1 MSQRRQIYEGKAKV
15 LFEGP
20 ETGTLIQYFKDDTT
34 AFNAEKHEIMDGKG
48 VLNARISEYIFSQ
61 LEASGVPTHFIET
74 LSPREQ
80 LVRQA
85 EIIPLEVVMR
95 NVAAGSLMKRLG
107 LTEGETL
114 PRPLVEFY
122 YKDDALGD
130 PLISEDHIAVFGWC
144 SADELAEIVTL
155 ARQINDRMVE
165 IFAAVGI
172 RLVDFKLEFGRV
184 ADGAGQKIVL
194 ADEIS
199 PDSCRLWDI
208 ESNEKMDKDRF
219 RQNLGGM
226 VDAYQQVAER
236 LGLTSDI
243 NDN

>member
-1 MSQRRQIYEGKAKV
+1 
-15 LFEGP
+15 
-20 ETGTLIQYFKDDTT
+20 
-34 AFNAEKHEIMDGKG
+34 
-48 VLNARISEYIFSQ
+48 
-61 LEASGVPTHFIET
+61 
-74 LSPREQ
+74 
-80 LVRQA
+80 
-85 EIIPLEVVMR
+85 
-95 NVAAGSLMKRLG
+95 
-107 LTEGETL
+107 
-114 PRPLVEFY
+114 
-122 YKDDALGD
+122 
-130 PLISEDHIAVFGWC
+130 
-144 SADELAEIVTL
+144 
-155 ARQINDRMVE
+155 
-165 IFAAVGI
+165 
-172 RLVDFKLEFGRV
+172 V